1 MNYDYC
7 FRFDEVSHHVA
18 RMTKQALLALPEHRH
33 ENLVFTNQGSLI
45 ESLHAGRE
53 AV

>member
-1 MNYDYC
+1 VQSN
-7 FRFDEVSHHVA
+7 
-18 RMTKQALLALPEHRH
+18 

-45 ESLHAGRE
+45 ESLYAGRG